1 MACSGSSILS
11 VFVLLFLHPSL
22 LLSLPIQESFLH
34 CLSKNSEFSF
44 PFSTILYTPE
54 NSSYTTILK
63 SSAQNPRFTAPSLP
77 KPEFIF
83 TPLQEYHIQSAVICS
98 KQLGIHLRVLSG
110 GHDYEG
116 LSYVSQIETPFIVV
130 NLANLRSISVDIN
143 DNSAW
148 VQAGATNGEL
158 YYRIAEKSKTHGFPA
173 ALCTTVG
180 IGGHITGGA
189 YGFMVRKYGLAAD
202 NVIDARIVDVH
213 GSVLDRKAMG
223 EDLFW
228 AIRGGG
234 GGSFGIITAWKV
246 KLVPVPATVT
256 VFQITKTLEQGAT
269 KILSRWQEVADK
281 LDEDLLIRVTL
292 QLTRAGGNRGKRTV
306 SNTYTSLFLGDAKR
320 LLQLMQ
326 DSFSE
331 LGLTRQDCI
340 ETSWINSVLFVA
352 GYSNDTKPEFLL
364 ENKNIYKGYFKAKS
378 DYAKKPIPETIL
390 EGLWERLLEE
400 DSPNIALTPYGGFMS
415 KISEKKTPFPHRK
428 GTMFMIRYLTS
439 WDHPSENVEKHLDWI
454 RKVYEY
460 MKPYVQPRTAYV
472 NYRDLDL
479 GMNKKSNTSFEEASV
494 WGTKYFKNNFKR
506 LVLVK
511 TKVDPDNFFRHEQS
525 IPPLPLSMRN

>member
-34 CLSKNSEFSF
+34 CLSKHSEFSF
-44 PFSTILYTPE
+44 PFSTILYTPK

-77 KPEFIF
+77 KPVFIF
-83 TPLQEYHIQSAVICS
+83 TPLQEYHIQAAVICS

-116 LSYVSQIETPFIVV
+116 LSYVSEIETPFIVV
-130 NLANLRSISVDIN
+130 NLANLRSISVDID

-158 YYRIAEKSKTHGFPA
+158 YYRIAEKSKTRGFPA
-173 ALCTTVG
+173 GLVTTLG

-189 YGFMVRKYGLAAD
+189 YGSMLRKYGLAVD

-213 GSVLDRKAMG
+213 GRVLDRKAMG
-223 EDLFW
+223 KDLFW

-246 KLVPVPATVT
+246 KLVPVPSTVT
-256 VFQITKTLEQGAT
+256 VFQITKTLDQGAI
-269 KILSRWQEVADK
+269 KILNRWQQVADK
-281 LDEDLLIRVTL
+281 LDEDLFIRVYI
-292 QLTRAGGNRGKRTV
+292 QLASGGGNGGKRTV
-306 SNTYTSLFLGDAKR
+306 STTYHSLFLGDAKR
-320 LLQLMQ
+320 LLRVMQ
-326 DSFSE
+326 DSFPE

-340 ETSWINSVLFVA
+340 ETSWINSVLNLA
-352 GYSNDTKPEFLL
+352 GYSNNTTSEFLL
-364 ENKNIYKGYFKAKS
+364 ERKNIYSNYFKGKS
-378 DYAKKPIPETIL
+378 DFAKQLIPEATL
-390 EGLWERLLEE
+390 EQLCEMLLEQE
-400 DSPNIALTPYGGFMS
+400 IPQIALTPYGGMMS
-415 KISEKKTPFPHRK
+415 RISEKQTPFPHRK
-428 GTMFMIRYLTS
+428 GTMFMIHYMTIWTS
-439 WDHPSENVEKHLDWI
+439 SSDNAAKHLDWVK
-454 RKVYEY
+454 KVYDF
-460 MKPYVQPRTAYV
+460 MSPYVQPRTSYV

-479 GMNKKSNTSFEEASV
+479 GMNKKTKTSFEEASV
-494 WGTKYFKNNFKR
+494 WGAKYFKDNFKR

-525 IPPLPLSMRN
+525 IPPLPIP